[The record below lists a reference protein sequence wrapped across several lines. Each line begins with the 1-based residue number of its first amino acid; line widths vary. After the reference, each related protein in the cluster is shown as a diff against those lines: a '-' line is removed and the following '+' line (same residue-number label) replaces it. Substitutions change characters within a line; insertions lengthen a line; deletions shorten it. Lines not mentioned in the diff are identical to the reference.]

1 MSNPTDASVPVPSE
15 AAVSV
20 IGVAASSKAPRD
32 LTSGEFTALSVV
44 GALVGVIGLIGFV
57 NSFAKVATAAEP
69 FFGWLA
75 WSVPL
80 GVDLGILALSAMD
93 IVFARLDM
101 RVKLLRFF
109 TWGLILGTVY
119 LNVAGETDPFSI
131 VAHTI
136 LPLLWALAVELA
148 AHFVRK
154 RAGLASETRMDT
166 VRKSRWFLS
175 PISTFALWRRM
186 ILWEVRSYPLALERE
201 RDRVLAK
208 TDLQDQ
214 YGRLWRFKA
223 TRRERAL
230 FRLGELAPTPV
241 TVSEVV
247 VTAVVS
253 EVPIPELPAVPEL
266 PKAIEPKAKAKP
278 RTRKPATATDK
289 PARPR
294 AIPNVDDLMPV
305 GQEIARELV
314 AGGRNLTR
322 DNVIELFRDKGH
334 KISTG
339 RASALVPKL
348 KAFLASTDD
357 AAAPAGLV
365 VAA

>member
-1 MSNPTDASVPVPSE
+1 MSDSTDASVPVPSE

-93 IVFARLDM
+93 LVFARLDM

-109 TWGLILGTVY
+109 TWALILGTVY

-148 AHFVRK
+148 AHFVRT

-166 VRKSRWFLS
+166 VRKSRWILS
-175 PISTFALWRRM
+175 PVSTFALWRRM
-186 ILWEVRSYPLALERE
+186 ILWEVRSYPLALQRE

-214 YGRLWRFKA
+214 YGRLWRIKA

-230 FRLGELAPTPV
+230 FRLGELAPTVAAVP
-241 TVSEVV
+241 EAV
-247 VTAVVS
+247 VTASVV
-253 EVPIPELPAVPEL
+253 VPELPAVPEV
-266 PKAIEPKAKAKP
+266 PKAIEPKP

-289 PARPR
+289 PARKR
-294 AIPNVDDLMPV
+294 SVPNVDDLMPV
-305 GQEIARELV
+305 GQEIALELI

-322 DNVIELFRDKGH
+322 DNVIELFRNNGH
-334 KISTG
+334 KISTA
-339 RASALVPKL
+339 RASALLPKL
-348 KAFLASTDD
+348 KAFIASAND
-357 AAAPAGLV
+357 AAPAELV